1 MSDTDS
7 DATIE
12 PDPSDW
18 DSPLFCNPSPTKP
31 TFPKRQSTNHQLSD
45 SEDEE
50 PKSVMKQPATIRR
63 QNTQDFLSGRTS
75 PKLLKKVNKHV
86 MAYSP
91 ISTSQKD
98 KNSSEFKKTSDQ
110 NNSARGGK
118 SGASKSVP
126 ETRVKDCPSL
136 KRKHSSS
143 DSSSRGLV
151 QSACQ
156 SIPPCQYGSNC
167 YRKNPAHFK
176 EFSHPSPADDD
187 GAASG
192 SKTRQ
197 GPVSPPMKRQKTGT
211 MALTSKEPVAVFDH
225 AQPMSFFL
233 TKVNGI
239 SSEYNGAFTMSLKD
253 ILSESMGNLQESC
266 QFNYMFEIPWLMQQ
280 YPASFKQKPLLCVHG
295 FQGGQKAGLEADAR
309 KFTNIKFCQARLEM
323 PYGTHHTKMMF
334 LLYDNGLRVVI
345 HTANLIERDWHQK
358 TQGIWI
364 SPVFPKL
371 KSGPSLTQGDSP
383 THFKRDLLQYVTAY
397 KAYQLKDWQDHIARH
412 DLSTANVF
420 IVGSVPGRHMA
431 DKKHCFGHM
440 KLRKLLHDHGPLK
453 EQASKWPVIGQ
464 FSSIGSLGAS
474 KENWLSVEF
483 LQSLA
488 TVKGTS
494 SIPLASVPLKLIFPS
509 VDNVRTSLEGYPAGG
524 SIPYSINVAKK
535 QPWLQTYF
543 HQWRSEGRGRNRAM
557 PHIKT
562 YCRPSPD
569 WGEAAWFLVTSS
581 NLSKAAWGALEKKGS
596 QLMIRSFEIG
606 VLFVP
611 QFLNGKSVFKCSS
624 KLRDAEQKSF
634 VLPYDL
640 PPRAYTKEDEPWI
653 WDIAHKE
660 LPDSNGNMW
669 CPS

>member
-7 DATIE
+7 DVTIE

-18 DSPLFCNPSPTKP
+18 DHSPNLFTPSPPKQSVS
-31 TFPKRQSTNHQLSD
+31 KRQSSYHQLSD
-45 SEDEE
+45 SDNEE
-50 PKSVMKQPATIRR
+50 PRSSVKQSFHQT
-63 QNTQDFLSGRTS
+63 TEDFSNGRSS
-75 PKLLKKVNKHV
+75 PKLLKKIKKSSLSK
-86 MAYSP
+86 SP
-91 ISTSQKD
+91 SLSLQKNE
-98 KNSSEFKKTSDQ
+98 KSSVLSKIDDQ
-110 NNSARGGK
+110 NNSAK
-118 SGASKSVP
+118 SKNLDA
-126 ETRVKDCPSL
+126 VKDVPQKHIHDSQVL
-136 KRKHSSS
+136 KRKHSSG
-143 DSSSRGLV
+143 DSSNRISETSSSQAL
-151 QSACQ
+151 
-156 SIPPCQYGSNC
+156 PPCKYGSKC
-167 YRKNPAHFK
+167 YRKNPDHLK
-176 EFSHPSPADDD
+176 EFSHPS
-187 GAASG
+187 AANDSNENARG
-192 SKTRQ
+192 RKPTKQ
-197 GPVSPPMKRQKTGT
+197 EKSPPMKRQKTET
-211 MALTSKEPVAVFDH
+211 MSLTSKEPIDVFTR
-225 AQPMSFFL
+225 AQPLSFFL
-233 TKVNGI
+233 TKVHGI
-239 SSEYNGAFTMSLKD
+239 SSEYNGAYTMSLRD

-266 QFNYMFEIPWLMQQ
+266 QFNYMFEIPWLIQQ
-280 YPASFKQKPLLCVHG
+280 YPASFRQKALLCVHG

-309 KFTNIKFCQARLEM
+309 KFTNIKFCQAKLEM

-334 LLYDNGLRVVI
+334 LLYDTGLRVVI

-371 KSGPSLTQGDSP
+371 KSGPSPTQGDSP
-383 THFKRDLLQYVTAY
+383 THFKRDLLQYVSAY
-397 KAYQLKDWQDHIARH
+397 KAYQLKDWQDHISRH
-412 DLSTANVF
+412 DLSSANVF

-431 DKKHCFGHM
+431 EKKHWFGHM
-440 KLRKLLHDHGPLK
+440 KLRKLLNENGPAK
-453 EQASKWPVIGQ
+453 EQASKWPVVGQ

-494 SIPLASVPLKLIFPS
+494 SVPLAHVEFKLIFPT

-535 QPWLQTYF
+535 QPWLHSYF
-543 HQWRSEGRGRNRAM
+543 HQWKSEGRGRNRAM

-562 YCRPSPD
+562 YCRPSPT

-596 QLMIRSFEIG
+596 QLMIRSYEIG
-606 VLFVP
+606 VLFIPKYLVE
-611 QFLNGKSVFKCSS
+611 NAVFKCSS
-624 KLRDAEQKSF
+624 KVKEAGQKTF

-640 PPRAYTKEDEPWI
+640 PPRAYTKSDKPWI

>member
-18 DSPLFCNPSPTKP
+18 DSPNLFSPSPTRP
-31 TFPKRQSTNHQLSD
+31 SISKRQSTYHQLSD
-45 SEDEE
+45 SDDE
-50 PKSVMKQPATIRR
+50 PDFVKRQAKTVHG
-63 QNTQDFLSGRTS
+63 QNTDDSMNGKTS
-75 PKLLKKVNKHV
+75 PKLLKKNHK
-86 MAYSP
+86 P
-91 ISTSQKD
+91 ILA
-98 KNSSEFKKTSDQ
+98 NSSLSKIKDEKSTDMEKLNDQ
-110 NNSARGGK
+110 NNSARNKK
-118 SGASKSVP
+118 SGIGKIVP
-126 ETRVKDCPSL
+126 EKRVDSPSL
-136 KRKHSSS
+136 KRKHSSG
-143 DSSSRGLV
+143 DSSRRSPARETSKSL
-151 QSACQ
+151 
-156 SIPPCQYGSNC
+156 PPCKFGSKC
-167 YRKNPAHFK
+167 YRKNPDHFK
-176 EFSHPSPADDD
+176 EFSHPSD
-187 GAASG
+187 GGSSEAASG

-197 GPVSPPMKRQKTGT
+197 RSQSPPIKKHKAEA
-211 MALTSKEPVAVFDH
+211 MALTLKEPLAVFSH
-225 AQPMSFFL
+225 AQPISFFL
-233 TKVNGI
+233 TKVHGI
-239 SSEYNGAFTMSLKD
+239 SSECNGANTMSLKD
-253 ILSESMGNLQESC
+253 ILSEKLGNLQESC
-266 QFNYMFEIPWLMQQ
+266 QFNYMFEIQWLMQQ
-280 YPASFKQKPLLCVHG
+280 YPASFRQKPLLCVHG
-295 FQGGQKAGLEADAR
+295 FQGGQKSALEADAR

-371 KSGPSLTQGDSP
+371 KSGPSATHGDSP
-383 THFKRDLLQYVTAY
+383 THFKKDLLQYLAAY
-397 KAYQLKDWQDHIARH
+397 KAYQLKEWQDHISMH
-412 DLSTANVF
+412 DFSTANVF

-440 KLRKLLHDHGPLK
+440 RLRKLLHDHGPPK
-453 EQASKWPVIGQ
+453 EQTSKWPLIGQ
-464 FSSIGSLGAS
+464 FSSVGSLGAS
-474 KENWLSVEF
+474 KENWLCTEF

-494 SIPLASVPLKLIFPS
+494 SVPLASVPLKLIFPS

-535 QPWLQTYF
+535 QPWLHAFF
-543 HQWRSEGRGRNRAM
+543 HQWRSEGKGRNRAM

-596 QLMIRSFEIG
+596 QLMIRSYEIG
-606 VLFVP
+606 VLFIP
-611 QFLNGKSVFKCSS
+611 QFLVGKTVFQCTS
-624 KLRDAEQKSF
+624 KVREARQKTL

-640 PPRAYTKEDEPWI
+640 PPRAYTKEDKPWI
-653 WDIAHKE
+653 WDITHKE
-660 LPDSNGNMW
+660 LPDSHGNMW